1 MNLVCSIPWNFFSII
16 NQPAFI
22 AILDDFIS
30 LGDVH
35 GALPKTGEGQGSDG
49 LAGTLA
55 RQQEMS
61 MCFYIQI
68 WKDKSDEEVC
78 RRRQVEHLKG
88 ASV

>member
-1 MNLVCSIPWNFFSII
+1 MNLVCSIPGNFFSII

-22 AILDDFIS
+22 AVADDFIS

-35 GALPKTGEGQGSDG
+35 GALPKMGEGQGSDG

-61 MCFYIQI
+61 LCVFTY
-68 WKDKSDEEVC
+68 KSGKISLMRKSVEEG
-78 RRRQVEHLKG
+78 R
-88 ASV
+88 